1 MKWLF
6 GASWRADNCGGLEI
20 LLVPINGPRAFIL
33 HLYILWTDLL
43 RFLLTQVALEN
54 YGRRVFWFMNEKT
67 LIIALFTILG
77 IGFVGILFVVFPWI
91 FSDGFSWE
99 QTLIDDG
106 LIIVCLIMFVY
117 GFYMNTRM
125 HWIKIV
131 SGWTSCHVS
140 QWKLLWVPYFSVEQP
155 D

>member
-1 MKWLF
+1 
-6 GASWRADNCGGLEI
+6 
-20 LLVPINGPRAFIL
+20 
-33 HLYILWTDLL
+33 
-43 RFLLTQVALEN
+43 
-54 YGRRVFWFMNEKT
+54 MNEKI
-67 LIIALFTILG
+67 LIIALVTILG

-125 HWIKIV
+125 H
-131 SGWTSCHVS
+131 
-140 QWKLLWVPYFSVEQP
+140 
-155 D
+155 